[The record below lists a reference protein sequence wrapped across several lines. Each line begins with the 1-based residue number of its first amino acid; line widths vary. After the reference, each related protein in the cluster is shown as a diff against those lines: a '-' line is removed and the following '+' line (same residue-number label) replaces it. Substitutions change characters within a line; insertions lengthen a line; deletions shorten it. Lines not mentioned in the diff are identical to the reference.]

1 MTLRGPAP
9 LQDVVLRGPVP
20 PELSDSARTE
30 TSDIQVTRHKQ
41 SDVSITHV
49 II

>member
-20 PELSDSARTE
+20 PELSDSARIE
-30 TSDIQVTRHKQ
+30 TSDIQVTRHRR
-41 SDVSITHV
+41 SDVPVTHM
-49 II
+49 